1 VGRREIEALIAILQ
15 QQLELGRGGVV
26 LGTWEILYSRER
38 QAFLFD
44 KCEVGGYC
52 AERPSVIAISG
63 EVVDAGGPIIADEE

>member
-15 QQLELGRGGVV
+15 QQLELGRGSVV

-44 KCEVGGYC
+44 KCELGGYC
-52 AERPSVIAISG
+52 AERPSVISVAG
-63 EVVDAGGPIIADEE
+63 EVVDPGGPIIDEQE

>member
-1 VGRREIEALIAILQ
+1 
-15 QQLELGRGGVV
+15 V